1 MRHWLLFAV
10 DNVIEF
16 PRSRRDLWC
25 TAFEWQC
32 VCYDTTGVYYCH
44 NISVKLL
51 YFKHGMCFWLWPN
64 EFHALYF
71 TRLSGKVHISHHYTC
86 HMWPQLSCNAS
97 SDVIIKRMCCN
108 SPLKSSVSIDGIQSC
123 KLTSQDPRC
132 SETAQY
138 EQQCGHENPPHPFHA
153 G

>member
-1 MRHWLLFAV
+1 MGHCLLFAV

-16 PRSRRDLWC
+16 TRSRRDLWC

-51 YFKHGMCFWLWPN
+51 YTSMVCAFGSDQINFMLLFYQ
-64 EFHALYF
+64 AL
-71 TRLSGKVHISHHYTC
+71 RKGSHITSL
-86 HMWPQLSCNAS
+86 HMPHVTTAILNAS

-138 EQQCGHENPPHPFHA
+138 EQQCGHETPPHPFHA